1 MALPLSSLVEFARL
15 MVDDYDDLDGFQE
28 YSDERLIDYL
38 RFAAI
43 LESAEWDQGYSVQ
56 LNTENPDSPPFYEI
70 EPDPPEW
77 LQMLIVTRAVL
88 GMREWREYF
97 SLDNKIIKK
106 TSSNIKDV
114 IEGLKATRA
123 AILQERRHSCVG
135 YSYNTWD
142 DFFTR
147 PRLIVDEISKGYR

>member
-1 MALPLSSLVEFARL
+1 MALPLSSLVKFTRL
-15 MVDDYDDLDGFQE
+15 MVDDYDDIDGFQE
-28 YSDERLIDYL
+28 YSDENLIDYL

-43 LESAEWDQGYSVQ
+43 LEGAEWDQGYSVQ
-56 LNTENPDSPPFYEI
+56 LNTENPDAPFYEI

-88 GMREWREYF
+88 GMREWREHY

-114 IEGLKATRA
+114 VEGLKATRA
-123 AILQERRHSCVG
+123 AILQERRYSCAG
-135 YSYNTWD
+135 YAYDNWD
-142 DFFTR
+142 DFFSR
-147 PRLIVDEISKGYR
+147 PNAIINKISQGFR